1 MQKNPVKIL
10 GFFMKIKK
18 IHQIIQILQK
28 NFCTMNCVVYNR
40 AKYVQGEHDMI
51 KKEEQ
56 VIENQGT
63 RHKEYAVLL
72 AVAVIIFDVIFKNT
86 TSTPFLVVIN
96 LISLG
101 AILYSAFSVVR
112 HADIFAHRLGEPYG
126 SLILSLS
133 VVILEVSLITAVM
146 TSGSSAAENGGV
158 SPYATLMRDTLY
170 SLIMLVTSGFVG
182 VSLLLGGR
190 KFRTQHVNLAGVTQY
205 LTGIIPLVFVVLI
218 LPSVLPSGTY
228 SNGQLLVVAF
238 LSAVLYA
245 VFLIIQ
251 TKTHQNLFIYEHEDQ
266 DADHEGVP
274 SPHSNIWHGVW
285 LVVHLISVVAIT
297 KVDSTPLETLLGN
310 LEAPKALTGLIVA
323 ILIFA
328 PEGLGAIR
336 AVLAND
342 LQRAINMYFGSVLAT
357 ISLTVPAVVIISL
370 LTGNNIVLGLDMVD
384 AMLLIGIFI
393 LCQATFASGR
403 TNQVDGV
410 AHLVIFGAYL
420 MMILS

>member
-1 MQKNPVKIL
+1 
-10 GFFMKIKK
+10 
-18 IHQIIQILQK
+18 
-28 NFCTMNCVVYNR
+28 
-40 AKYVQGEHDMI
+40 MI
-51 KKEEQ
+51 KKEEA
-56 VIENQGT
+56 VVEHQGT
-63 RHKEYAVLL
+63 RHKEYALVS
-72 AVAVIIFDVIFKNT
+72 AIAVIIFNLIFRET
-86 TSTPFLVVIN
+86 QSTPFLILIN
-96 LISLG
+96 LVSLG

-112 HADIFAHRLGEPYG
+112 HADVFAHRLGEPYG

-133 VVILEVSLITAVM
+133 VVVLEVSLITAVM
-146 TSGSSAAENGGV
+146 TSGVSAEENGGV

-228 SNGQLLVVAF
+228 STGQLFGVAF
-238 LSAVLYA
+238 LSAALYA

-251 TKTHQNLFIYEHEDQ
+251 TKTHQSLFIYEHEDR
-266 DADHEGVP
+266 DDDHEGIP
-274 SPHSNIWHGVW
+274 SPRSNLWHGVW
-285 LVVHLISVVAIT
+285 LIVHLVSVVAIT
-297 KVDSTPLETLLGN
+297 KVDSAPLETLLGN
-310 LEAPKALTGLIVA
+310 LNAPQALTGLIVA
-323 ILIFA
+323 VLIFA
-328 PEGLGAIR
+328 PEGLAAIR

-357 ISLTVPAVVIISL
+357 ISLTVPAVVIISVL
-370 LTGNNIVLGLDMVD
+370 MNHTIVLGLEPVDM
-384 AMLLIGIFI
+384 MLLIGIFI

>member
-1 MQKNPVKIL
+1 
-10 GFFMKIKK
+10 
-18 IHQIIQILQK
+18 
-28 NFCTMNCVVYNR
+28 
-40 AKYVQGEHDMI
+40 MI
-51 KKEEQ
+51 KKEEAIVEQ
-56 VIENQGT
+56 HHGT
-63 RHKEYAVLL
+63 RHKEYAVIL
-72 AVAVIIFDVIFKNT
+72 AVVVIVFDLIFRQT
-86 TSTPFLVVIN
+86 TSTPFLVLIN

-112 HADIFAHRLGEPYG
+112 HADVFAHRLGEPYG

-146 TSGSSAAENGGV
+146 TSGISAEENGGV

-205 LTGIIPLVFVVLI
+205 LTAIIPLVFIVLI

-228 SNGQLLVVAF
+228 STGQLFVVAF
-238 LSAVLYA
+238 LSAALYA

-266 DADHEGVP
+266 DEDHEGVP
-274 SPHSNIWHGVW
+274 SPRSNLWHGVW
-285 LVVHLISVVAIT
+285 LIIHLISVVAIT
-297 KVDSTPLETLLGN
+297 KVDSMPLETLLGN
-310 LEAPKALTGLIVA
+310 LNAPQALTGLIVA

-357 ISLTVPAVVIISL
+357 ISLTVPAVVIISV
-370 LTGNNIVLGLDMVD
+370 LTNNTIVLGLEMVD
-384 AMLLIGIFI
+384 MMLLVGIFM

-420 MMILS
+420 MMVMS

>member
-1 MQKNPVKIL
+1 
-10 GFFMKIKK
+10 
-18 IHQIIQILQK
+18 
-28 NFCTMNCVVYNR
+28 
-40 AKYVQGEHDMI
+40 MI
-51 KKEEQ
+51 KKEEAIVEQ
-56 VIENQGT
+56 HHGT
-63 RHKEYAVLL
+63 RHKEYAVIL
-72 AVAVIIFDVIFKNT
+72 AVVVIVFDLIFRKT
-86 TSTPFLVVIN
+86 TSTPFLILIN

-112 HADIFAHRLGEPYG
+112 HADVFAHRLGEPYG

-146 TSGSSAAENGGV
+146 TSGVSAEENGGV

-205 LTGIIPLVFVVLI
+205 LTAIIPLVFIVLI

-228 SNGQLLVVAF
+228 STGQLFVVAF
-238 LSAVLYA
+238 LSAALYA
-245 VFLIIQ
+245 VFLFIQ

-266 DADHEGVP
+266 DEDHEGVP
-274 SPHSNIWHGVW
+274 SPRSNLWHGVW
-285 LVVHLISVVAIT
+285 LIIHLISVVAIT
-297 KVDSTPLETLLGN
+297 KVDSMPLETLLGN
-310 LEAPKALTGLIVA
+310 LNAPQALTGLIVA

-357 ISLTVPAVVIISL
+357 ISLTVPAVVIISV
-370 LTGNNIVLGLDMVD
+370 LTNNTIVLGLEMVD
-384 AMLLIGIFI
+384 MMLLVGIFM

-420 MMILS
+420 MMVMS

>member
-1 MQKNPVKIL
+1 
-10 GFFMKIKK
+10 
-18 IHQIIQILQK
+18 
-28 NFCTMNCVVYNR
+28 
-40 AKYVQGEHDMI
+40 MI
-51 KKEEQ
+51 KKEEAIVEQ
-56 VIENQGT
+56 HHGT
-63 RHKEYAVLL
+63 RHKEYAVIL
-72 AVAVIIFDVIFKNT
+72 AIVVIVFDLIFRKT
-86 TSTPFLVVIN
+86 TSTPFLILIN

-112 HADIFAHRLGEPYG
+112 HADVFAHRLGEPYG

-146 TSGSSAAENGGV
+146 TSGVSAEENGGV

-205 LTGIIPLVFVVLI
+205 LTAIIPLVFIVLI

-228 SNGQLLVVAF
+228 STGQLFVVAF
-238 LSAVLYA
+238 LSAALYA

-266 DADHEGVP
+266 DEDHEGVP
-274 SPHSNIWHGVW
+274 SPRSNLWHGIW
-285 LVVHLISVVAIT
+285 LIIHLISVVAIT
-297 KVDSTPLETLLGN
+297 KVDSMPLETLLGN
-310 LEAPKALTGLIVA
+310 LNAPQALTGLIVA

-328 PEGLGAIR
+328 PEGLAAIR

-357 ISLTVPAVVIISL
+357 ISLTVPAVVIISV
-370 LTGNNIVLGLDMVD
+370 LTNNTIVLGLEMVD
-384 AMLLIGIFI
+384 MMLLVGIFM

-420 MMILS
+420 MMVIS

>member
-1 MQKNPVKIL
+1 
-10 GFFMKIKK
+10 
-18 IHQIIQILQK
+18 
-28 NFCTMNCVVYNR
+28 
-40 AKYVQGEHDMI
+40 MI
-51 KKEEQ
+51 KKEEAIVEQ
-56 VIENQGT
+56 HHGT
-63 RHKEYAVLL
+63 RHKEYAVIL
-72 AVAVIIFDVIFKNT
+72 AVVVIVFDLIFRQT
-86 TSTPFLVVIN
+86 TSTPFLILIN

-112 HADIFAHRLGEPYG
+112 HADVFAHRLGEPYG

-146 TSGSSAAENGGV
+146 TSGVSAEENGGV

-205 LTGIIPLVFVVLI
+205 LTAIIPLVFIVLI

-228 SNGQLLVVAF
+228 STGQLFVVAF
-238 LSAVLYA
+238 LSAALYA

-266 DADHEGVP
+266 DEDHEGVP
-274 SPHSNIWHGVW
+274 SPRSNLWHGVW
-285 LVVHLISVVAIT
+285 LIIHLISVVAIT
-297 KVDSTPLETLLGN
+297 KVDSMPLETLLGN
-310 LEAPKALTGLIVA
+310 LNAPQALTGLIVA

-357 ISLTVPAVVIISL
+357 ISLTVPAVVIISV
-370 LTGNNIVLGLDMVD
+370 LTNNTIVLGLEMVD
-384 AMLLIGIFI
+384 MMLLVGIFM

-420 MMILS
+420 MMVMS